1 MFEKFTLVRYIGRV
15 PFNNGNDTARISI
28 EPNENGLVTLDNN
41 EVIEANQLEHFYPL
55 IITSDEASKYSKM
68 CMAGQ
73 CYVVQDNRHSLIGV
87 EISKRNIGTM
97 LNHTPNI
104 DVQSKAGLNELLND
118 LSSRYAMLIK
128 MANDIERE
136 KFEQWKVRH

>member
-41 EVIEANQLEHFYPL
+41 EVVEASIIEHFYPL

-68 CMAGQ
+68 EVVGQ
-73 CYVVQDNRHSLIGV
+73 CYAVQDNRYSLIGV
-87 EISKRNIGTM
+87 EISKRNINTM
-97 LNHTPNI
+97 LNHTPDI
-104 DVQSKAGLNELLND
+104 DKQSRTGLNELLND
-118 LSSRYAMLIK
+118 LSNRYAILIK

-136 KFEQWKVRH
+136 EFEQWKVRH

>member
-1 MFEKFTLVRYIGRV
+1 VFEKFTLVRYIGRV

-28 EPNENGLVTLDNN
+28 EPDENGLVVLDNN
-41 EVIEANQLEHFYPL
+41 ETIEAYQLEHFYLL
-55 IITSDEASKYSKM
+55 IITSDEVSKYSKM
-68 CMAGQ
+68 CMVGQ
-73 CYVVQDNRHSLIGV
+73 CYVAQDNRHSLIGV

-104 DVQSKAGLNELLND
+104 DAQSKTGLNTLLND
-118 LSSRYAMLIK
+118 LSSRYAILIK

-136 KFEQWKVRH
+136 EFEQWRARH